1 LSAFFIVN
9 LSSPNRGAAVGEGS
23 GNARGR
29 SRLRLAQNALL
40 LVTLASITCFYAIDY
55 DKRAKG
61 TDFAHIYAA
70 ARMVREGYGHQLYD
84 FQTQDQ
90 FQIRYVGRT
99 GTYYNHPPFE
109 TLLYLPL
116 SLFSLQTA
124 YLLWCVLNVA
134 FLTCTAI
141 VFQKHVFNRLDWR
154 VLLPLFFL
162 FPPVLLNFQQGQDS
176 VLLLWI
182 VTLAVVQLTRN
193 RNFIAACLLGCGLF
207 KFHIVLT
214 LLVLLVSL
222 RRRGLLRGFA
232 LVFVTLLLISAGI
245 SGWSFLTAYPRFLK
259 NLSSSPLAGIHPA
272 AMANIRGLVSVSG
285 VVPDTAAR
293 LALTWIG
300 SVSLFLYAAAKVR
313 NGRSKFTGDTTL
325 LFGNFV
331 LVAILVSYHLSPSD
345 LCIAL
350 LPIGLLSASVTKDT
364 GMPRWARISLLS
376 CQCFLFLP
384 PLHLILLAWHVYAYT
399 SIPILIMFLITS
411 AGIGGNGDW
420 ATRKMKTLRVEC
432 SPLSG

>member
-1 LSAFFIVN
+1 VN
-9 LSSPNRGAAVGEGS
+9 LSSPSRGAAVGEGS
-23 GNARGR
+23 GDARR
-29 SRLRLAQNALL
+29 HSRLRLAQNALL
-40 LVTLASITCFYAIDY
+40 LVMMASITCFYAIDY

-61 TDFAHIYAA
+61 TDFAHIYAS
-70 ARMVREGYGHQLYD
+70 ARMVHEGYGHQLYD

-134 FLTCTAI
+134 FLTWTAI
-141 VFQKHVFNRLDWR
+141 LLQKHVVNRVDWR

-162 FPPVLLNFQQGQDS
+162 FPPVLVNFQQGQDS
-176 VLLLWI
+176 LLLLLI
-182 VTLAVVQLTRN
+182 MTLAVVELTRN
-193 RNFIAACLLGCGLF
+193 RNFRAGCLLGCGLF

-214 LLVLLVSL
+214 LVVLLVLL

-232 LVFVTLLLISAGI
+232 VAFVTLLLISAGI
-245 SGWSFLTAYPRFLK
+245 SGWSFLTAYPCFLR
-259 NLSSSPLAGIHPA
+259 NLSSLPLAGIHPA

-285 VVPDTAAR
+285 IVPDTAVR

-300 SVSLFLYAAAKVR
+300 SVLLLWYAATKVR
-313 NGRSKFTGDTTL
+313 NRRSKFTGDTTL

-331 LVAILVSYHLSPSD
+331 LAAILVSYHLSPSD

-350 LPIGLLSASVTKDT
+350 LPIGLLSASLMKDT
-364 GMPRWARISLLS
+364 GMPRWARVSLLS
-376 CQCFLFLP
+376 CLCLLFLP
-384 PLHLILLAWHVYAYT
+384 PFHLILLAWHVYAYA

-411 AGIGGNGDW
+411 AGIG
-420 ATRKMKTLRVEC
+420 RKCEAEQ
-432 SPLSG
+432 